1 MQELSKRGCEKYM
14 TDTNDSSEPYGAFD
28 GMIEYILRQQFI
40 DEEHI
45 LDRTKQ
51 VRIHIPNS
59 EQIIKEISYIFRNSL
74 ELAMEGKWEEY
85 LLKTLKKLHMED
97 DFDYILDKFKS
108 EYMKGNLPNEQGL
121 TLPNSVVF
129 MILIKEIKNLIQDRL
144 YDQICNEIGQRL
156 VLCGIC
162 DALPSRAYLNSTVST
177 YGPKF
182 SLVLNL
188 EVLRYYCTILG
199 ENLDSLDDIIKE
211 QFDDLI
217 KEIKKDDVQQK
228 TDNNE

>member
-1 MQELSKRGCEKYM
+1 M
-14 TDTNDSSEPYGAFD
+14 TDTNDFSEPYGAFD

-59 EQIIKEISYIFRNSL
+59 EQIIKEIGDIFRNSL

-144 YDQICNEIGQRL
+144 YDEICTKIGQKL
-156 VLCGIC
+156 VHCGIC
-162 DALPSRAYLNSTVST
+162 EAQPSREYLDSTVST
-177 YGPKF
+177 YGPQF

-188 EVLRYYCTILG
+188 EVLHYFCNIVG
-199 ENLDSLDDIIKE
+199 ETLDLLDDIIKKR
-211 QFDDLI
+211 FDELI
-217 KEIKKDDVQQK
+217 NEIQKDDIQEK
-228 TDNNE
+228 TDDND